1 MTEPVIQYDT
11 MVQVALLSVV
21 RDVLQDISD
30 KGLPGEHHFYITF
43 STDHPNVIIPPYLRE
58 RYPEEMTI
66 VIQNQFSNLLVS
78 DSHFEISLSFN
89 GKLEH
94 LSIPFQAL
102 QGFFDP
108 SVDFGLHF
116 HSEMDNDTINDLP
129 AITDDAAT
137 GKGASPEDREDGEDD
152 EAGNVVALD
161 SFRKK

>member
-1 MTEPVIQYDT
+1 MTDTAIQYDA

-21 RDVLQDISD
+21 RDVLKRTIAE
-30 KGLPGEHHFYITF
+30 GLPGEHHFYITF
-43 STDHPNVIIPPYLRE
+43 STNHPNVSIPPYLKE

-66 VIQNQFSNLLVS
+66 VIQNQYSDLLVD

-94 LSIPFQAL
+94 LSIAFPAL

-116 HSEMDNDTINDLP
+116 HADEDEEALP
-129 AITDDAAT
+129 PIVEET
-137 GKGASPEDREDGEDD
+137 PETPAKSADD
-152 EAGNVVALD
+152 EGDNVVALD
-161 SFRKK
+161 LFRKK